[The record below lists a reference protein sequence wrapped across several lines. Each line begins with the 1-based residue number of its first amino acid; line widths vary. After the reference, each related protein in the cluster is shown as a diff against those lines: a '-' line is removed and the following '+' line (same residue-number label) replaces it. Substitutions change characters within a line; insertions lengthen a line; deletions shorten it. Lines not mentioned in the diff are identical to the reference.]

1 MITKN
6 NIQFYEFEGFDG
18 FQAVRGSN
26 VNNNFSCHIHRK
38 ACIGTLESGRAIF
51 SVRGKEYII
60 NKGDT
65 YFIDSNEPHSMKSI
79 DENGFSYIVLCFESL
94 SNFYNE
100 DIKFN
105 ESVVKDYSLGNKLT
119 EAFSCIIKSDLSIE
133 RECILF
139 DILEY
144 ILPYCTFNTG
154 IKLIDI
160 GINKACDFIN
170 DNLTRKIN
178 LSDLAA
184 AANMSKFHFVR
195 LFQKKIGITPYDY
208 LLQARIKL
216 SKDMLLKDSSI
227 TDVALE
233 LGFTDQSHFTKLF
246 KKFTGITPAE
256 YLKNNITM

>member
-1 MITKN
+1 MANKN
-6 NIQFYEFEGFDG
+6 DIIFYDFEDLEGF
-18 FQAVRGSN
+18 QVVRGSN
-26 VNNNFSCHIHRK
+26 VINHFPCHIHRK
-38 ACIGTLESGRAIF
+38 ACIGTLENGRALF

-65 YFIDSNEPHSMKSI
+65 YFIDSNEPHSMKSV

-94 SNFYNE
+94 NFFYNG

-119 EAFSCIIKSDLSIE
+119 ETFSCIITSDLSIE

-139 DILEY
+139 DVLEC
-144 ILPYCTFNTG
+144 ILPYCTFNADT
-154 IKLIDI
+154 KLIDK
-160 GINKACDFIN
+160 GINKVFDFIN

-184 AANMSKFHFVR
+184 TANLSKFHFVR

-208 LLQARIKL
+208 LLQERIKL

-246 KKFTGITPAE
+246 KKHTGVTPAD
-256 YLKNNITM
+256 YLRNNITM